1 MRAIRYLEKNWIG
14 YEKKTKKNIK
24 YVKPK
29 YPFELLGYCNKIEVL
44 NSEQMAF
51 QYETFEKYI
60 GFTNNACESINSY
73 IKSLIPINQ
82 KISLSYFCN
91 IVSKLFLK
99 FENKRMHNELND
111 ERPII
116 IKRLLTDN

>member
-1 MRAIRYLEKNWIG
+1 MIIYLFRKKLDRIRE
-14 YEKKTKKNIK
+14 KTKKNIK

-29 YPFELLGYCNKIEVL
+29 YPFELWGYCNKIEVV